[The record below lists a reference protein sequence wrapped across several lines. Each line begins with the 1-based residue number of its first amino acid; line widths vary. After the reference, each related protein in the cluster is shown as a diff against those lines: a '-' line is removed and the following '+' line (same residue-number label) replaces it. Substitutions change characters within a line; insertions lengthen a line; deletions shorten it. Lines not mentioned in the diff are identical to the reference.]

1 MPSTSQLLLFVPTV
15 LLLLVIPGPSVLF
28 IVTRS
33 IEQGRRAGLVS
44 VVGTHCGSAVHVA
57 AAAFGVSALIV
68 SSALAFSAVKY
79 LGAAYL
85 ILLGVRRWRAGD
97 RVDLEDPQ
105 RRLSTRHVLR
115 QGFLVQALNPKVAI
129 FFLAF
134 LPQFV
139 DTGSG
144 HVTSQVLVLGVVFI
158 LLGLLSDSAYALAGS
173 GIGAALRRSVRARR
187 AERYLSSGVY
197 VGLGVTTAI
206 AGGHRSTS

>member
-1 MPSTSQLLLFVPTV
+1 M
-15 LLLLVIPGPSVLF
+15 
-28 IVTRS
+28 
-33 IEQGRRAGLVS
+33 
-44 VVGTHCGSAVHVA
+44 
-57 AAAFGVSALIV
+57 
-68 SSALAFSAVKY
+68 KY
-79 LGAAYL
+79 VGAAYL

-97 RVDLEDPQ
+97 RVDLADE
-105 RRLSTRHVLR
+105 RHRLSTRHVLR

-139 DTGSG
+139 DTGRG

-158 LLGLLSDSAYALAGS
+158 ALGLLSDSAYAMAGS

-206 AGGHRSTS
+206 AGGHRSS